1 MAGTGKK
8 KIPGK
13 SWNAWIFL
21 WVIYACNANIR
32 EILNRVAPYI
42 VEEYGVNATQLGLLS
57 TAALGFLALGATPLG
72 AWADKGGVGYMRKK
86 RAFVLG
92 VGYLLACFLCG
103 IGPVSATY
111 TVFFILNALRG
122 FFSGAGEACE
132 VGQMMEWAP
141 REKTGFFAGLHHTGY
156 PWGTL
161 VGGFI
166 VTAFLN
172 IAGGENWKGV
182 FFIFPIIGIITW
194 LLWLRWA
201 NAKNYQRFQDQCEEG
216 GYTSPMA
223 GEENV
228 EEYKAP
234 PGLIGRCLK
243 NPNILIMI
251 FVSFCCLFGYAG
263 INYWLTPYITFVG
276 NFDPASA
283 ASLSVIFTIT
293 GGLGQVCWGM
303 FADKFGAKRTLM
315 ICTLWLTIAF
325 VLMQFAGRSLAHL
338 IILQLIMGFALNAV
352 YAMIYKFVAVSSE
365 KGGVVMGNSL
375 IVTGMYAGGACATF
389 ILGLIIDA
397 AGGLN
402 TASGYYTGL
411 YVMAAIMFVAFLITL
426 LFTRE
431 TNGPKFKKDFSLVS
445 LESCNLADIDDPNA
459 VREAK

>member
-1 MAGTGKK
+1 
-8 KIPGK
+8 
-13 SWNAWIFL
+13 
-21 WVIYACNANIR
+21 
-32 EILNRVAPYI
+32 
-42 VEEYGVNATQLGLLS
+42 
-57 TAALGFLALGATPLG
+57 
-72 AWADKGGVGYMRKK
+72 
-86 RAFVLG
+86 
-92 VGYLLACFLCG
+92 
-103 IGPVSATY
+103 
-111 TVFFILNALRG
+111 
-122 FFSGAGEACE
+122 
-132 VGQMMEWAP
+132 
-141 REKTGFFAGLHHTGY
+141 
-156 PWGTL
+156 
-161 VGGFI
+161 
-166 VTAFLN
+166 
-172 IAGGENWKGV
+172 
-182 FFIFPIIGIITW
+182 
-194 LLWLRWA
+194 
-201 NAKNYQRFQDQCEEG
+201 
-216 GYTSPMA
+216 
-223 GEENV
+223 
-228 EEYKAP
+228 
-234 PGLIGRCLK
+234 
-243 NPNILIMI
+243 
-251 FVSFCCLFGYAG
+251 
-263 INYWLTPYITFVG
+263 
-276 NFDPASA
+276 
-283 ASLSVIFTIT
+283 
-293 GGLGQVCWGM
+293 M